1 MILLY
6 MQGLE
11 NRFGFT
17 ARKTVAI
24 LTEHTG
30 GTATCMHKAVCEVC
44 KAEYG
49 ENDPSRHGNLIH
61 VDAKAS
67 TAVSEGNIGTGIVV
81 NVESILR
88 MYNCKYSDCL

>member
-1 MILLY
+1 M
-6 MQGLE
+6 
-11 NRFGFT
+11 
-17 ARKTVAI
+17 AI

-67 TAVSEGNIGTGIVV
+67 TAVSEGNIEYWYCSECG
-81 NVESILR
+81 
-88 MYNCKYSDCL
+88 KYFADVQLQV